1 MPLPSPYVVELYFG
15 SSGYVDVTSYV
26 NSITIGKGISR
37 QLDDYSAGTLSVS
50 FSNND
55 RTFDP
60 LNTSSILWYG
70 PVSTGYTLVQ
80 PGGKIRVSTAGVRR
94 FTGFIQSWDFT
105 YDQAGFDGQ
114 AQVVALDEMFRVSNA
129 SFTGGYA
136 WAVEPTSE
144 RIKTVMNYNGF
155 GASEYSGVRGGETML
170 GTDTW
175 NAGDNVLSY
184 LQNVARSEP
193 GDFYSN
199 ASAVM
204 QFKDRSFTNYAWV
217 NTSRKNYVNYPST
230 AVGSALTVE
239 AGGTYQW
246 VLIGVA
252 NTAIPSQ
259 FGGTVYRAGTVIAS
273 PISESFTGFEY
284 QNINL
289 DRYAASGSQ
298 YVFSAYLRG
307 ISSGNYEGQ
316 FAFLGT
322 AGQLLQ
328 QTSITQA
335 SSGTGWTRVG
345 GTATYSGTSV
355 IGGVDIV
362 FGITQDP
369 YTTGT
374 AVAGEGFQIEP
385 GTAFINYFD
394 GGYNPYVSDATNRYG
409 VAWADGAYS
418 STSGLVSASA
428 TAISAPTIYTFAD
441 ANSQGASYGNGT
453 GIPFMDLNVAYGGEQ
468 LYNQVQVAGVNA
480 TAVVS
485 DTVGQSLYGLRAY
498 SQTDNLTTSLTAPAK
513 IAAGLLGEFRL
524 PEYRATSMTV
534 ALEALTAGQ
543 QTSVLGLEL
552 RDVIRVCFQ
561 PSAQG
566 NIVDKYY
573 QILAINSQTD
583 VERDH
588 ITFTVASLDNLPI
601 RLDSI
606 LLAVLGTDT
615 LA

>member
-37 QLDDYSAGTLSVS
+37 QLDDYSAGTLSIS

-70 PVSTGYTLVQ
+70 AGDYTLVQ
-80 PGGKIRVSTAGVRR
+80 PGGKIRVSAAGVRR

-114 AQVVALDEMFRVSNA
+114 AQVTALDEMFRVSNA
-129 SFTGGYA
+129 VFTGGHA
-136 WAVEPTSE
+136 WAVEPTSD
-144 RIKTVMNYNGF
+144 RMNTVLNYNGF
-155 GASEYSGVRGGETML
+155 GASEYSGVRAGQTLL

-204 QFKDRSFTNYAWV
+204 QFKDRSFTDYAWV
-217 NTSRKNYVNYPST
+217 NTARKNYVNYPST
-230 AVGSALTVE
+230 AVGSAETVE
-239 AGGTYQW
+239 AGGTYEW
-246 VLIGVA
+246 VVIGSKSTVLSS
-252 NTAIPSQ
+252 N
-259 FGGTVYRAGTVIAS
+259 FGGTVYRAGTVDAAIPAEQF
-273 PISESFTGFEY
+273 IGFEY
-284 QNINL
+284 INKNL

-298 YVFSAYLRG
+298 YVFSAYLYG
-307 ISSGNYEGQ
+307 NSGTYEGS
-316 FAFLGT
+316 FAFLDT
-322 AGQLLQ
+322 AGGVVGL
-328 QTSITQA
+328 TAITQA
-335 SSGTGWTRVG
+335 SSGSTVWTRVG
-345 GTATYSGTSV
+345 GTATYSGTAI
-355 IGGVDIV
+355 IGGVDV
-362 FGITQDP
+362 AFGITQATA
-369 YTTGT
+369 TTGT

-394 GGYNPYVSDATNRYG
+394 GGYSPYVSDATNRYG

-418 STSGLVSASA
+418 STSGLLSASA
-428 TAISAPTIYTFAD
+428 TAIPSPVIYTFAD
-441 ANSQGASYGNGT
+441 ANSQGTAYGNGT
-453 GIPFMDLNVAYGGEQ
+453 GIPFMDLSVAYGGEQ

-480 TAVVS
+480 TAVAS
-485 DTVGQSLYGLRAY
+485 DSAGQTLYGLRAY

-524 PEYRATSMTV
+524 PEYRATNMTV
-534 ALEALTAGQ
+534 ALEALTSGQ
-543 QTSVLGLEL
+543 QTAVLALEL
-552 RDVIRVCFQ
+552 RDVIRLCFQ

-566 NIVDKYY
+566 AVVDKYY
-573 QILAINSQTD
+573 QILGINSNTD

-601 RLDSI
+601 RLDSTF
-606 LLAVLGTDT
+606 LAVLDTDT

>member
-1 MPLPSPYVVELYFG
+1 MPLPSPYVVELQFG
-15 SSGYVDVTSYV
+15 SSSYVDVTSYV
-26 NSITIGKGISR
+26 KSVSINRGISR
-37 QLDDYSAGTLSVS
+37 QLDDYSAGTLSVT
-50 FSNND
+50 FTNND

-70 PVSTGYTLVQ
+70 AGGYTLVQ
-80 PGGKIRVSTAGVRR
+80 PAGRIRYTANGVRR

-105 YDQAGFDGQ
+105 YDEAGFDGQ
-114 AQVVALDEMFRVSNA
+114 AQLTALDEMFRVSNA
-129 SFTGGYA
+129 VFTGGYA
-136 WAVEPTSE
+136 WSVEPTSD
-144 RIKTVMNYNGF
+144 RIQTVMNYNGF
-155 GASEYSGVRGGETML
+155 GASEYSGVRAGQTLL
-170 GTDTW
+170 GTDAW

-217 NTSRKNYVNYPST
+217 NTVRENYVNYPST
-230 AVGSALTVE
+230 AVGSAVE
-239 AGGTYQW
+239 AGGNYEW
-246 VLIGVA
+246 VTIGSKSTVLSS
-252 NTAIPSQ
+252 N
-259 FGGTVYRAGTVIAS
+259 FGGTVYRAGTVDAAIPAEQF
-273 PISESFTGFEY
+273 IGFEY
-284 QNINL
+284 LNKNL

-298 YVFSAYLRG
+298 YVFSAYLYG
-307 ISSGNYEGQ
+307 NSGTYEGY
-316 FAFLGT
+316 FSFLDT
-322 AGQLLQ
+322 AGGEIGS
-328 QTSITQA
+328 TAITQA
-335 SSGTGWTRVG
+335 SSGSTVWTRVG

-355 IGGVDIV
+355 IGGVNVI
-362 FGITQDP
+362 FGITQATA
-369 YTTGT
+369 TTGT

-418 STSGLVSASA
+418 STSGLLSASA
-428 TAISAPTIYTFAD
+428 TAISAPVIYTFAD
-441 ANSQGASYGNGT
+441 ANSQGTAYGNGT

-480 TAVVS
+480 TAVAS
-485 DTVGQSLYGLRAY
+485 DSAGQTKYGLRAY
-498 SQTDNLTTSLTAPAK
+498 SQTDNLTTSLTSPAK

-524 PEYRATSMTV
+524 PEYRATNMTV
-534 ALEALTAGQ
+534 ALEALTSGQ
-543 QTSVLGLEL
+543 QTAVLALEL

-566 NIVDKYY
+566 SVVDKYY
-573 QILAINSQTD
+573 QILAINSNTD

-588 ITFTVASLDNLPI
+588 VTFTLASLDNLPI
-601 RLDSI
+601 RLDSTFLSI
-606 LLAVLGTDT
+606 LDTDT